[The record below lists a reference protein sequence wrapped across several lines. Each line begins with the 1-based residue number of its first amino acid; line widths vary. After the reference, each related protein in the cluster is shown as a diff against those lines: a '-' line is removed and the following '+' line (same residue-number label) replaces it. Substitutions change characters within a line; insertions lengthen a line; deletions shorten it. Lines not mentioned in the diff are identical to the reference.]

1 MLEKNHIKKAYFSMG
16 CFWSVE
22 ALFDSLDGVVKT
34 YVGYTGGNTLF
45 PTYNSIGD
53 HLETLEVHYDSSKID
68 FQNLLTIFEKNH
80 NYTVRPNLLQYYSA
94 IFYNNENE
102 KELCLDWKKNKKE
115 ELKTEVLTKIS
126 PIEKFYYAEFYHQ
139 KYYVQLEPVIMSNLR
154 SKFST
159 GNDLISSPLCHKLNA
174 YLAGYGSLKELN
186 KKIEDFNLSQ
196 DAKNRL
202 LSIVEGFNNS
212 K

>member
-1 MLEKNHIKKAYFSMG
+1 MLDKSHIKKAYFSMG

-22 ALFDSLDGVVKT
+22 ALFDSLDGVIKT
-34 YVGYTGGNTLF
+34 YVGYTGGSTLF

-53 HLETLEVHYDSSKID
+53 HLETVEIYYDSSKIT
-68 FQNLLTIFEKNH
+68 FGNLLMVFEKNH
-80 NYTVRPNLLQYYSA
+80 NYTTRPNLLQYNSA
-94 IFYNNENE
+94 ILYNNENE
-102 KELCLDWKKNKKE
+102 KELCLNWKKSKEE
-115 ELKTEVLTKIS
+115 ELKKEVLTKIS
-126 PIEKFYYAEFYHQ
+126 PIEKFYYGEFYHQ

-174 YLAGYGSLKELN
+174 YLAGYSSLKNLN
-186 KKIEDFNLSQ
+186 KEIKDFNLSK

-202 LSIVEGFNNS
+202 LSIVEGFNHT

>member
-1 MLEKNHIKKAYFSMG
+1 MLHKSHIKKAYFSMG

-22 ALFDSLDGVVKT
+22 ALFDSLDGAIKT

-53 HLETLEVHYDSSKID
+53 HLETVEIYYDSSKIT
-68 FQNLLTIFEKNH
+68 FENLLMVFEKNH
-80 NYTVRPNLLQYYSA
+80 NYTTRPSLLQYNSA
-94 IFYNNENE
+94 ILYNNENE
-102 KELCLDWKKNKKE
+102 KELCLNWKKSKE
-115 ELKTEVLTKIS
+115 EELTKEVLTKIS

-186 KKIEDFNLSQ
+186 NEIKDFNLSK

-202 LSIVEGFNNS
+202 LSIVEGFNHT